1 MAGHVFTDDEIK
13 QIIDV
18 INTTKHTQYIG
29 QRYVPIFGRKG
40 EDTIEWDNTAPY
52 EPLTI
57 VLYKGNS
64 YTSRQYVPAGVD
76 INEPG
81 YWANT
86 GNYNAQIEQYRL
98 AVENYKT
105 STNQTIQEYKEST
118 DQTIQQYKES
128 ADQTIQQYKTDTDQT
143 IQQYKTDTDQTIQQY
158 KESTDQ
164 TIQQHTTSIGNNT
177 TAINN
182 LTTVVNKNSSKLQNI
197 YNIKDYGASEESDNN
212 SPAIQAAIDAAYNN
226 GGGIVFVP
234 LGTWKVKRGTDTVWF
249 GAKCAI
255 KLFDNVSLI
264 GESMEKSV
272 LYVNDPDGD
281 GCIISGTQQLNNSR
295 IAYLRLEMQHL
306 TPRASIGEKC
316 IYSQNLINCSI
327 DHIHANGSNGTGI
340 GVDLLQNV
348 WITDNLVTHCGRGWN
363 VGHHLGCSGIGIG
376 AGTMGSNTLS
386 EMSVVSNNIVL
397 DSGQFGIFYEHQGL
411 NVATE
416 QPTDFSGTRYAE
428 VIIANNILRD
438 TTYKGIGVVALE
450 GVQVKDNVI
459 HRSQYAAIEI
469 SKWCSD
475 ISVSGNIAIGC
486 QQGITI
492 GVDRERDAAQGPKWT
507 LSNIYIH
514 DNDLQV
520 ASPGITIN
528 ANLKEARV
536 YGNTVFC
543 GVSGAVAYAVTGVDA
558 SNKITVTNFFASENI
573 SPSQTVTRDVDW
585 VNSPK
590 TQNQFNQQ

>member
-1 MAGHVFTDDEIK
+1 MTNNRPDPTAVFTEE
-13 QIIDV
+13 QINAILAV
-18 INTTKHTQYIG
+18 LNTTRHTQYIG
-29 QRYVPIFGRKG
+29 SRYVPIFGRKD
-40 EDTIEWDNTAPY
+40 ETSIQWDNTGTY

-57 VLYKGNS
+57 VLYQGNS
-64 YTSRQYVPAGVD
+64 YTSRQFVPIGID
-76 INEPG
+76 ILNED
-81 YWANT
+81 YWACT
-86 GNYNAQIEQYRL
+86 GNYNAQIEQYRQT
-98 AVENYKT
+98 VENYKT
-105 STNQTIQEYKEST
+105 T
-118 DQTIQQYKES
+118 
-128 ADQTIQQYKTDTDQT
+128 TDQT
-143 IQQYKTDTDQTIQQY
+143 IQQYKTDTAQTIQQYKNDTDQTIQQY
-158 KESTDQ
+158 KDDTDQ
-164 TIQQHTTSIGNNT
+164 TIQQYTTSITNNT

-182 LTTVVNKNSSKLQNI
+182 LTPIVAKNSSKLQNI

-234 LGTWKVKRGTDTVWF
+234 LGTWKVKRETTTSWF

-264 GESMEKSV
+264 GESMENSI
-272 LYVNDPDGD
+272 LYVNDPEGD

-295 IAYLRLEMQHL
+295 IAYLRLEMRHL
-306 TPRASIGEKC
+306 TARASIGEKC

-327 DHIHANGSNGTGI
+327 DHIHANGSSGTGI

-348 WITDNLVTHCGRGWN
+348 WITDNLVTHCGRGWL

-376 AGTMGSNTLS
+376 AGSMGDNPLS
-386 EMSVVSNNIVL
+386 EMSIVANNIII

-416 QPTDFSGTRYAE
+416 QPSNFSGTRYAE

-438 TTYKGIGVVALE
+438 TTYKGIGVVALQ

-475 ISVSGNIAIGC
+475 ISVSGNVAINC

-492 GVDRERDAAQGPKWT
+492 GVDKERDAAQGPKWT
-507 LSNIYIH
+507 LSNIYVH
-514 DNDLQV
+514 DNDLRV

-528 ANLKEARV
+528 ANLLESRI
-536 YGNTVFC
+536 YNNTVFAN
-543 GVSGAVAYAVTGVDA
+543 VPGAVAYAVTGVDPD
-558 SNKITVTNFFASENI
+558 NKITITKFFASGNV
-573 SPSQTVTRDVDW
+573 SPSRTAIRDVNW
-585 VNSPK
+585 VDSPN
-590 TQNQFNQQ
+590 TQNQFNQ